1 MQERDVETVGSLA
14 GGLVYEAQAFLVAHG
29 ESLAHSVLHL
39 ECYVVYTA
47 AAVVQELLYC
57 ALGACGLQQFKLH
70 LAHLQEGGLHLLVL
84 YNLCLVHFQ
93 AQYIAEVGQYG
104 IDALHG
110 DAQVFNA

>member
-57 ALGACGLQQFKLH
+57 ALGACGLQQFSTTS
-70 LAHLQEGGLHLLVL
+70 VL
-84 YNLCLVHFQ
+84 YTSRPNTSRK
-93 AQYIAEVGQYG
+93 
-104 IDALHG
+104 
-110 DAQVFNA
+110 